1 MSAGRTDPDSTA
13 GPGGRTDRQAASTVW
28 ERARHG
34 YPAAYPVAQLP
45 NAPVLVASAGLLV
58 GALTEGP
65 VQDHA
70 RAVAWVALAA
80 WAWLELTDGVNLFR
94 RALGAA
100 VLVGLV
106 LRIGAALGA

>member
-1 MSAGRTDPDSTA
+1 M
-13 GPGGRTDRQAASTVW
+13 
-28 ERARHG
+28 
-34 YPAAYPVAQLP
+34 
-45 NAPVLVASAGLLV
+45 
-58 GALTEGP
+58 
-65 VQDHA
+65 
-70 RAVAWVALAA
+70 ALAA